1 MTVKDILTLID
12 DETVI
17 QLVEPGGRVIADD
30 LTEPIYSEAFANY
43 CIDRIQVVEDQA
55 IHAYIK
61 VGPVIA
67 Q

>member
-12 DETVI
+12 DQTVI
-17 QLVEPGGRVIADD
+17 QLVEPGGRIIADD
-30 LTEPIYSEAFANY
+30 LTEPIYREAFKNY
-43 CIDRIQVVEDQA
+43 CIDKIKVVDEQA
-55 IHAYIK
+55 LHAIIK